1 MTAWLAEAL
10 ADAWATAH
18 PLSLAVLAL
27 VTLQRLA
34 ELALARRNTRLLLA
48 QGGVEVAARHYPAIV
63 GLHAA
68 WLAGL
73 WMLALPRAPDLALLA
88 VFAAMQ
94 VGRGW
99 VLAALGSRWTTRI
112 IVVPGAPLVR
122 SGPYRFFSHPNYLIV
137 AGEILVLP
145 LAFGL
150 PLFAVVF
157 AALNAV
163 VLWIRIQA
171 ENAALR
177 GETRHGLASR

>member
-1 MTAWLAEAL
+1 MTGWLSGAL
-10 ADAWATAH
+10 TAVH
-18 PLSLAVLAL
+18 PLSLAVLGL

-34 ELALARRNTRLLLA
+34 ELALARRNTRRLLA
-48 QGGVEVAARHYPAIV
+48 QGGVEVAPRHYPAIV

-73 WMLALPRAPDLALLA
+73 WLLALPRAPNLALLA
-88 VFAAMQ
+88 VFVVLQ
-94 VGRGW
+94 IGRGW

-122 SGPYRFFSHPNYLIV
+122 SGPYRLLSHPNYLIV
-137 AGEILVLP
+137 AGEILILP

-157 AALNAV
+157 SGLNAL

-171 ENAALR
+171 EDAALR
-177 GETRHGLASR
+177 GERRHGLASR

>member
-1 MTAWLAEAL
+1 MTAWLAGAL
-10 ADAWATAH
+10 AAVH
-18 PLSLAVLAL
+18 PLSLAVLGL

-34 ELALARRNTRLLLA
+34 ELALARRNTRRLLA
-48 QGGVEVAARHYPAIV
+48 QGGVEVAPGHYPAIV

-73 WMLALPRAPDLALLA
+73 WLLALPRAPDLALLA
-88 VFAAMQ
+88 VFVVLQ
-94 VGRGW
+94 IGRGW

-122 SGPYRFFSHPNYLIV
+122 SGPYRLLSHPNYLIV

-157 AALNAV
+157 SGLNAL

-171 ENAALR
+171 EDAALR
-177 GETRHGLASR
+177 GERRHGLASR